1 MYKEINHVI
10 FLTVIQSRQVPS
22 HIILYIAPRINYLL
36 VTVLLHNRVITMLP
50 SSHFATLVPHSL
62 LYHLAYETQQN
73 TISYFIY

>member
-36 VTVLLHNRVITMLP
+36 VTVLLP